1 MPKPKVKNQ
10 WKEGNKND
18 FVTTDPRFSRV
29 FSDPRFLRPKKNKT
43 KINID
48 KRFSQMLENED
59 FSVVG
64 RVDKYGRK
72 IKNSKSDIKRYYK
85 IEDRDSDDEKELEV
99 TSEESEEEEELE
111 NVENK
116 KLDKGKEKEEEEEG
130 SDEESESEHEIDY
143 ARGEGVLYSSS
154 EDDWSDI
161 EAEAPEV
168 DIYGDVPTGDQ
179 TRRFAAVNLDWD
191 KIRALDLFKLFDS
204 FKPANGTIQSVKIYK
219 SEFGKKRLEEES
231 RNGPPAAIFGGK
243 IEEDDEEEVTVETLV
258 KEDKGEEFDNEELR
272 KYQLERLKYYYAVV
286 ECDTVD
292 TAVEIYNNCD
302 GVEIEKSSN
311 ILDLRFIPDEET
323 FDDEPVNAAYETPVA
338 YEPNEFSTEAL
349 RHSKV
354 KLTWDDDDPDRLKI
368 TRRKFTKEDLKNM
381 DFQAYIASDEEDSE
395 DDEEARER
403 YKKLLLGNSDDEE
416 NEDNNQEMEITFAPG
431 LSQAAK
437 NILDKKKEKE
447 ELENETV
454 FDAYLRKQREKKK
467 AKREMKKKMN
477 KEEESDDDDNLISD
491 NEMDEID
498 MDDPFFAE
506 AERELEE
513 SEEFKRENKESKKKN
528 KKNRLSKEER
538 EAKRKSKEELQLLMM
553 DNSESVKKANEF
565 DMKDVLKREKLQGKK
580 KLKGKQKRLKKE
592 LAEDNFELNINDPR
606 FSSVLTDHQ
615 FAIDPTMPQYKK
627 TKNMEKLME
636 ARQNQS
642 KSSSAKEKIP
652 DSDVNIESE
661 KQEISSMVNSIKR
674 KAIAMEEKKKKQR
687 TNKF

>member
-1 MPKPKVKNQ
+1 A
-10 WKEGNKND
+10 
-18 FVTTDPRFSRV
+18 
-29 FSDPRFLRPKKNKT
+29 
-43 KINID
+43 I
-48 KRFSQMLENED
+48 
-59 FSVVG
+59 
-64 RVDKYGRK
+64 
-72 IKNSKSDIKRYYK
+72 
-85 IEDRDSDDEKELEV
+85 
-99 TSEESEEEEELE
+99 
-111 NVENK
+111 
-116 KLDKGKEKEEEEEG
+116 
-130 SDEESESEHEIDY
+130 
-143 ARGEGVLYSSS
+143 
-154 EDDWSDI
+154 
-161 EAEAPEV
+161 
-168 DIYGDVPTGDQ
+168 
-179 TRRFAAVNLDWD
+179 
-191 KIRALDLFKLFDS
+191 DLFKLFDS

-219 SEFGKKRLEEES
+219 SEFGKERLEKES
-231 RNGPPAAIFGGK
+231 REGPPAAIFGGK
-243 IEEDDEEEVTVETLV
+243 IEEDDDDEEVTAETLV

-272 KYQLERLKYYYAVV
+272 KYQLERLKYYYAVI
-286 ECDTVD
+286 ECDSVD

-323 FDDEPVNAAYETPVA
+323 FDDEPVNVAYESPVA

-354 KLTWDDDDPDRLKI
+354 KLTWDDDDPDRLKV

-403 YKKLLLGNSDDEE
+403 YKKLLLGNSDEEDE

-431 LSQAAK
+431 LSQAAQD
-437 NILDKKKEKE
+437 ILDKKKEKE

-467 AKREMKKKMN
+467 AKREMKKKKD

-513 SEEFKRENKESKKKN
+513 SEEFKRETKEVNKKKN

-580 KLKGKQKRLKKE
+580 KLKGKQKRLQKE
-592 LAEDNFELNINDPR
+592 LAEDNFELNVNDPR
-606 FSSVLTDHQ
+606 FSSVLTDYQ

-627 TKNMEKLME
+627 TKNMEKLLE
-636 ARQNQS
+636 ARQKQS
-642 KSSSAKEKIP
+642 KSLSAKEKVP
-652 DSDVNIESE
+652 DDKNNNNIESE
-661 KQEISSMVNSIKR
+661 KKEISSMVNSIKR
-674 KAIAMEEKKKKQR
+674 KALAMEEKKKKQR

>member
-1 MPKPKVKNQ
+1 MPKPKIKNQ
-10 WKEGNKND
+10 WKEENKNE
-18 FVTTDPRFSRV
+18 FVTTDPRFARV

-43 KINID
+43 KLNID
-48 KRFSQMLENED
+48 KRFSQMLENDD
-59 FSVVG
+59 FNVVG
-64 RVDKYGRK
+64 KVDKYGRK

-85 IEDRDSDDEKELEV
+85 IEDKESDDENEIENASDIEDELENV
-99 TSEESEEEEELE
+99 TEIEVKKNQKKEKGKVEEDEEDEEDESEEE
-111 NVENK
+111 
-116 KLDKGKEKEEEEEG
+116 
-130 SDEESESEHEIDY
+130 SDESEIDY

-161 EAEAPEV
+161 DNEAPDV
-168 DIYGDVPTGDQ
+168 DIFGDVPTGDQ
-179 TRRFAAVNLDWD
+179 TRRFAVVNLDWD
-191 KIRALDLFKLFDS
+191 KIRAIDLFKLFDS

-219 SEFGKKRLEEES
+219 SEFGKERLEKES
-231 RNGPPAAIFGGK
+231 REGPPAAIFGGK
-243 IEEDDEEEVTVETLV
+243 LEEDDDDEITAENLV
-258 KEDKGEEFDNEELR
+258 KEDNGEEFDNEELR

-286 ECDTVD
+286 ECDSID

-323 FDDEPVNAAYETPVA
+323 FDDEPVNVAFESPVV

-354 KLTWDDDDPDRLKI
+354 KLTWDDDDPDRLKV

-403 YKKLLLGNSDDEE
+403 YKKLLLGNSDDEDNE
-416 NEDNNQEMEITFAPG
+416 NNNQEMEITFAPG
-431 LSQAAK
+431 LSQAAQD
-437 NILDKKKEKE
+437 ILDKKKEKE
-447 ELENETV
+447 TLENETV
-454 FDAYLRKQREKKK
+454 FDTYLRKQREKKK
-467 AKREMKKKMN
+467 AKREMKKN
-477 KEEESDDDDNLISD
+477 KNKHEDEDESDNDKLISD

-513 SEEFKRENKESKKKN
+513 SEEFKKETQEIKKNKN

-538 EAKRKSKEELQLLMM
+538 EAKRKNKEELQLLMM

-580 KLKGKQKRLKKE
+580 KLKGKQKRLQKE

-606 FSSVLTDHQ
+606 FSSVLTDYQ
-615 FAIDPTMPQYKK
+615 FAIDPTMPQ
-627 TKNMEKLME
+627 
-636 ARQNQS
+636 
-642 KSSSAKEKIP
+642 
-652 DSDVNIESE
+652 
-661 KQEISSMVNSIKR
+661 
-674 KAIAMEEKKKKQR
+674 
-687 TNKF
+687 